1 MPLSGQNLTL
11 PPPWG
16 ALGGDA
22 DSAGGTAAR
31 QKAILEIVGQSGYA
45 TIESLAAHFGVSA
58 QTIRRDIITLD
69 EQKLLQ
75 RFRGGAGAR
84 ENTVRLGYTEKRAR
98 NQEAKAAIGRHAAAH
113 INHGDSLFLDVG
125 TTVEAV
131 TQVIAG
137 LSGLRV
143 VTTSLAS
150 AMILA
155 EWPEIEVVV
164 AGGTLRGADG
174 SLIGAATVETIR
186 QFRFDHA
193 VLGFSGIDDDGAPM
207 DFDLAKIAVKRAALE
222 RAGQCILVGDHSK
235 FARPALA
242 RICEPAEIGLLVTD
256 RTVEAPMLE
265 KLHKAGVKTE
275 VAAT

>member
-1 MPLSGQNLTL
+1 MPLSGQSLIL
-11 PPPWG
+11 SSLGSAP
-16 ALGGDA
+16 GGDA

-58 QTIRRDIITLD
+58 QTIRRDIIALD

-98 NQEAKAAIGRHAAAH
+98 NQEAKAAIGQRAAAH
-113 INHGDSLFLDVG
+113 ISDGDSLFLDVG

-131 TQVIAG
+131 ALAITG

-155 EWPEIEVVV
+155 ECPEIEVVV
-164 AGGTLRGADG
+164 TGGTVRGADG
-174 SLIGAATVETIR
+174 SLIGAATVEAIR

-222 RAGQCILVGDHSK
+222 RARQCILVGDHSK

-242 RICEPAEIGLLVTD
+242 RICEPAEVGLLITD
-256 RTVEAPMLE
+256 RAVEAAMLE
-265 KLHKAGVKTE
+265 KLHKAGVRTE
-275 VAAT
+275 FPSD

>member
-1 MPLSGQNLTL
+1 MPLSGQSLIL
-11 PPPWG
+11 SSPGSAPIS
-16 ALGGDA
+16 DA

-58 QTIRRDIITLD
+58 QTIRRDIIALD
-69 EQKLLQ
+69 KQKLLQ

-98 NQEAKAAIGRHAAAH
+98 NQEGKAAIGRIAAEH
-113 INHGDSLFLDVG
+113 IGNGDSLFLDVG

-131 TQVIAG
+131 ALAITG

-155 EWPEIEVVV
+155 ECPEIEVVV
-164 AGGTLRGADG
+164 TGGTVRGADG
-174 SLIGAATVETIR
+174 SLIGATTVEAIR

-222 RAGQCILVGDHSK
+222 RARHCILVGDHSK

-242 RICEPAEIGLLVTD
+242 RICEPAEVGLLITD
-256 RTVEAPMLE
+256 RPVEPAMLE
-265 KLHKAGVKTE
+265 TLHKAGVTTE
-275 VAAT
+275 FAAT